1 MEKRK
6 IGRKALVVL
15 KFFIK
20 ALFFVWYAFMSV
32 VMAFLSGMFEAF
44 KPEKKKKKKKGLSY
58 IDDRWCDR
66 ASWF

>member
-6 IGRKALVVL
+6 PR
-15 KFFIK
+15 
-20 ALFFVWYAFMSV
+20 
-32 VMAFLSGMFEAF
+32 
-44 KPEKKKKKKKGLSY
+44 KKKLDAGKLFWGCMTCGVSLLFTGIHEDPKPRKKSKKKKGLSY